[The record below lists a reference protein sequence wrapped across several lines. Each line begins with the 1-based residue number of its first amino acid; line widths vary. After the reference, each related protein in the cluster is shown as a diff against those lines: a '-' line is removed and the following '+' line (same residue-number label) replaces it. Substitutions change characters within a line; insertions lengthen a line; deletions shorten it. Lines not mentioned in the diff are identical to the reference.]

1 MFIVDLVRA
10 NFTIG
15 LCALLLSF
23 AVPYLIIYALHEL
36 RFRRLRLLKDCDASF
51 SVKSQEAKQPGTPGS
66 PEGRLSD
73 NPSFEFVRSK
83 YVADI
88 DDDEFANIFPGKGSA
103 PEIADKI
110 NLLLS
115 KRPGFFVLK
124 SNRRLLVTAFG
135 FVVLTFLGFLFGLM
149 CLGGNA
155 ASLCPTGDCTRV
167 FFIGGLQGTPDQL
180 KSFEEQL
187 LTVMTMTFIGAYV
200 SAVRE
205 FLRRMSVFDLTSYTF
220 LKQSAEI
227 FASVVFVAFLYRA
240 FPDPA
245 QMLLNAKDDLLSLT
259 GNTQGSKPGY
269 QIPSEVSWAWIAL
282 APLFGLFPESATR
295 YLFIRAGKLFNWIKA
310 EDNRFNS
317 VTRCTPLDVIDG
329 VDYWTRIRLEQCGIY
344 DVQNLATYNPI
355 MLYIETPFG
364 FYEVFDWIAQAQLCH
379 IIGIEKFLLFRENNI
394 RTIFDLERAIR
405 GIEAGNEFDDF
416 AASVLLATTSTM
428 KDVARISGLQ
438 PIIPGP
444 EGTYK
449 AVDVADFS
457 VWARTKFNKDEA
469 TNSKAMEHLADWI
482 SDDLH
487 VRRLRLLWKD
497 VSDSLGKDAVHLDD
511 DKGNGKDKS
520 AN

>member
-1 MFIVDLVRA
+1 MSIIDLVRA
-10 NFTIG
+10 NFAISF
-15 LCALLLSF
+15 CALLLAF
-23 AVPYLIIYALHEL
+23 TVPSLIIYALHEL
-36 RFRRLRLLKDCDASF
+36 RFRRLRLLEDCDASF
-51 SVKSQEAKQPGTPGS
+51 SVKAAGAAQTGVDGAT
-66 PEGRLSD
+66 EGRLSD

-88 DDDEFANIFPGKGSA
+88 DDDEFAKIYSLAAKVLKMDG
-103 PEIADKI
+103 KI

-115 KRPGFFVLK
+115 RRPGFFKLK
-124 SNRRLLVTAFG
+124 SNRRLLVAAFG
-135 FVVLTFLGFLFGLM
+135 FVVLTFFGFFFCLI
-149 CLGGNA
+149 CLGGSA
-155 ASLCPTGDCTRV
+155 ASTCATGDCNRV
-167 FFIGGLQGTPDQL
+167 FFIGGLSGTPNQL

-187 LTVMTMTFIGAYV
+187 LTVMTITFVGAYV

-240 FPDPA
+240 FPDPT
-245 QMLLNAKDDLLSLT
+245 QMLVNAKDDLLSLVT
-259 GNTQGSKPGY
+259 GASGTDRQVYNIPTQ
-269 QIPSEVSWAWIAL
+269 VSWAWIAL

-317 VTRCTPLDVIDG
+317 VTRSTPLDVIDG

-364 FYEVFDWIAQAQLCH
+364 FYEVFDWTAQAQLCH

-405 GIEAGNEFDDF
+405 GKKASNVFDEM
-416 AASVLLATTSTM
+416 AASILLASTSTM
-428 KDVARISGLQ
+428 KDVGTISGLR
-438 PIIPGP
+438 PIIKNAD
-444 EGTYK
+444 EKMT
-449 AVDVADFS
+449 AVDVSEFS
-457 VWARTKFNKDEA
+457 VWARSRLNATDDE
-469 TNSKAMEHLADWI
+469 NSKAMAHLADWI

-497 VSDSLGKDAVHLDD
+497 VSRSLGKESEHLDD
-511 DKGNGKDKS
+511 DIESEPAEEK
-520 AN
+520 